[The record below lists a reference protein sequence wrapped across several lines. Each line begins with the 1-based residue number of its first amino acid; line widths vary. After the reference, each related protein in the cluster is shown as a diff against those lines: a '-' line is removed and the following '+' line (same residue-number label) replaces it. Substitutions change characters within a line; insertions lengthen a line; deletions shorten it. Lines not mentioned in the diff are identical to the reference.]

1 MTSIAK
7 RVGSVKPS
15 MTLAISAKAKELRA
29 QGVDVVGFG
38 AGEPDFDTPENIK
51 EAACRA
57 IKEGFTKYTPASG
70 TMELK
75 EAICAKM
82 QADNKLAYKPDQVIV
97 SCGAKHSLYNIAQA
111 LFDPGD
117 EIIIPAPYWVSY
129 PDQALLQD
137 AVPRIVETR
146 EEDNFRLTGELLR
159 AAVTPRSKA
168 LILNSPS
175 NPTGC
180 GYTKAQLEE
189 IRDVILEHELFV
201 ISDEIYEKLVY
212 GNFQFHSI
220 AELGEEIKARTL
232 VVNGVSKSHAMTGW
246 RIGWAAGPVNI
257 IKAMSTIQSQSTSN
271 PTSIAQKAALEALT
285 GPQDAVTMMVGE
297 FDKRR
302 RAMVDRLNGMN
313 GVSCLLPDG
322 AFYVFAR
329 IDDLYGKK
337 YKGKAINTSIEM
349 ADYLLNDARVAV
361 VPGGAFGADG
371 YIRLSYATSME
382 IIDQGL
388 NRMEDAFRALS

>member
-1 MTSIAK
+1 
-7 RVGSVKPS
+7 